1 MRLRPVRVRTI
12 LILMA
17 TLAIAIGGGI
27 EFVRLRRL
35 AAKYRY
41 IAWAVGNDVRS
52 HLGNLTRAEARL
64 QQLTALKDSGG
75 PISEDERLELIE
87 LPIAVELGRARVAAV
102 VNLLQLYEHAASHP
116 WEDEPAQVPP
126 HHPDPGNLP
135 IVRRLVGA
143 PPAKPPVPPE
153 FAPKP
158 EASPPKPLPPPPAP
172 APRPPDPIGTD
183 HPDEKPS

>member
-1 MRLRPVRVRTI
+1 MRLRPVRVRTT

-17 TLAIAIGGGI
+17 TLAALIAGGM
-27 EFVRLRRL
+27 EFVRLRRS

-52 HLGNLTRAEARL
+52 YLGNLTRAEARL
-64 QQLTALKDSGG
+64 QQFRTLKQSRG
-75 PISEDERLELIE
+75 PLSEDERLEWIE
-87 LPIAVELGRARVAAV
+87 LPLAVELGQARVAAA

-116 WEDEPAQVPP
+116 WEDEPIQVVP

-143 PPAKPPVPPE
+143 PPAKPPVPPD
-153 FAPKP
+153 FAPNP

-172 APRPPDPIGTD
+172 APRSPGPIGTD

>member
-1 MRLRPVRVRTI
+1 VRLYPVRVRTT
-12 LILMA
+12 LILVA
-17 TLAIAIGGGI
+17 ALAALIAGGM

-41 IAWAVGNDVRS
+41 IAWAVGNDVQS
-52 HLGNLTRAEARL
+52 YLGNLSRAESRL
-64 QQLTALKDSGG
+64 QQLKVRKDSGG
-75 PISEDERLELIE
+75 PITEDERLELIE
-87 LPIAVELGRARVAAV
+87 LPIAVELGRARVAAS
-102 VNLLQLYEHAASHP
+102 VNLLQLYEHAAGHP
-116 WEDEPAQVPP
+116 WEDEPVQVPP

-143 PPAKPPVPPE
+143 PPTKPPVPPDFE
-153 FAPKP
+153 PKP

-172 APRPPDPIGTD
+172 EPRPPGPIGTD